1 MGPIVYTTYG
11 IAMRHG
17 PETLAE
23 SGGLRP
29 AGGARMRVRTAPG
42 ASVRARSWLA
52 AMVVRGAKK
61 PRWLVL
67 PPRNSP
73 ARPSTL
79 R

>member
-1 MGPIVYTTYG
+1 MVPIVYTTYG
-11 IAMRHG
+11 VAMGHG

-29 AGGARMRVRTAPG
+29 AGAARMRVRTAHG
-42 ASVRARSWLA
+42 VSVRARSWLA

-61 PRWLVL
+61 PQWLVL
-67 PPRNSP
+67 PPWNSP

>member
-1 MGPIVYTTYG
+1 MVPIIYTTYA

-23 SGGLRP
+23 CGGLRP
-29 AGGARMRVRTAPG
+29 AGAARMRVRTAPG

-52 AMVVRGAKK
+52 AMLVRVAKM

-67 PPRNSP
+67 GPWNAP

>member
-1 MGPIVYTTYG
+1 MAPIIYTTYA

-23 SGGLRP
+23 CGGLRP
-29 AGGARMRVRTAPG
+29 AGAGRMRVRTAPG
-42 ASVRARSWLA
+42 ASVRARSWLP
-52 AMVVRGAKK
+52 AMVIRGAKK
-61 PRWLVL
+61 PWWLVL
-67 PPRNSP
+67 PPWTSP